1 MDDRTVL
8 ITGAGSGIGLAAALE
23 IARRGGRV
31 LLADRDGAT
40 VAAAA
45 ERIGGRALAFTCDVS
60 NDEDVTALFDEIADC
75 GLVADG
81 VIAAAGV
88 DIGGPAHRLPAADWR
103 RVLDVNL
110 TGTFLVC
117 QRAIAQLL
125 SAGRSGSLVLCSSP
139 AAFVGF
145 AAGGGSAY
153 AASKGGVSAMV
164 RSIAVDYASYG
175 IRVNAVVPGPTETP
189 LMWAAVPEHEQ
200 PAERGAARPAGR
212 PERTRARRR
221 MAARQRG
228 FVCHRRAPGVRR
240 GRPRQGVHQCLK
252 LERYE
257 DHPRRLPRAD

>member
-200 PAERGAARPAGR
+200 PAMRAKVQSEVPLGRLADPREPALAAVWLLGNEASYVTGAHL
-212 PERTRARRR
+212 
-221 MAARQRG
+221 
-228 FVCHRRAPGVRR
+228 VCDGGVLAKASIS
-240 GRPRQGVHQCLK
+240 V
-252 LERYE
+252 
-257 DHPRRLPRAD
+257 